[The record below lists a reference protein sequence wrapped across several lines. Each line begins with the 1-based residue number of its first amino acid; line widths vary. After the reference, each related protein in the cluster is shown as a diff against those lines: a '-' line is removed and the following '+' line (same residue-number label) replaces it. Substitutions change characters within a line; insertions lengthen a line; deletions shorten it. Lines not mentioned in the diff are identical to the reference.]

1 MCKRKIVYVLAAVAL
16 TATGANFAN
25 RTCLAGPEKTDSQ
38 KRGSPAVETRRYG
51 LGRPAMPTDFARHE
65 YLVGPKGTALP
76 KGRGTAREGRAIYL
90 QSCVACHGLR
100 GEGTNEYP
108 ALVGGKETL
117 KSNNPLPTVGS
128 YWPYATTVWDYV
140 NRAMPYQNPG
150 SLKPDEVYAVTAYL
164 LAMNGIV
171 SEYFEL
177 NERTLPQVRM
187 PNFDGFVADPR
198 PDVK

>member
-1 MCKRKIVYVLAAVAL
+1 MCKRNIFYAVAAFAL
-16 TATGANFAN
+16 TASAADFAK
-25 RTCLAGPEKTDSQ
+25 RIYIAGPEKITSQ
-38 KRGSPAVETRRYG
+38 KSSSTAVETGRYG
-51 LGRPAMPTDFARHE
+51 LGRPATSADFARHE
-65 YLVGPKGTALP
+65 YLVGPKGTGLP
-76 KGRGTAREGRAIYL
+76 KGRGTARAGRAIYL
-90 QSCVACHGLR
+90 QSCVVCHGLR

-108 ALVGGKETL
+108 AVVGGKDTL
-117 KSNNPLPTVGS
+117 KSDNPLPTIGS

-177 NERTLPQVRM
+177 NERTLPQIRM
-187 PNFDGFVADPR
+187 PNSDGFVPDPR